1 MVDQDPK
8 AVPDADAEVLA
19 ALLRL
24 AVKDYGIDAVQEEF
38 GKMDFRPSAAPNYG
52 VPFGARITQI
62 KKAAGL
68 E

>member
-24 AVKDYGIDAVQEEF
+24 AVKSSGRQAVQEEIARIPN
-38 GKMDFRPSAAPNYG
+38 DPSASPNYS

>member
-24 AVKDYGIDAVQEEF
+24 AVKDYGIDAVLEEF
-38 GKMDFRPSAAPNYG
+38 GKMDVRHSAAPNYG
-52 VPFGARITQI
+52 VPFGARISQI
-62 KKAAGL
+62 KKKAGL

>member
-24 AVKDYGIDAVQEEF
+24 AVKDYGIAAVHEEL
-38 GKMDFRPSAAPNYG
+38 GKMDVRPSAAPNYG
-52 VPFGARITQI
+52 TPFGARITQI

-68 E
+68 G